1 MRSRFQIFLFVLAAS
16 FLPQA
21 AFAEQERAGAQ
32 TVYLTA
38 REPEGY
44 NPSVGF
50 AAPLLERE
58 LIRQALLLAA
68 RDELGL
74 ATRDVLLRE
83 EFPEKPDPKSVP
95 FRLSASANGPEGVPL
110 TSSSARCSSNARPS
124 ISGTLPPRLD

>member
-83 EFPEKPDPKSVP
+83 EFPEKPDEQSPILELYCQASRVKKDFDVEY
-95 FRLSASANGPEGVPL
+95 RLGLGPQKQLIWRWVY
-110 TSSSARCSSNARPS
+110 
-124 ISGTLPPRLD
+124 